1 MVSRIF
7 VDIDKLSGQ
16 NHSRDSVL
24 DSVLERA
31 KLSVYKID
39 VQLLKLTIEIKV
51 WVK

>member
-1 MVSRIF
+1 M
-7 VDIDKLSGQ
+7 DIDELSDQ
-16 NHSRDSVL
+16 NHSSDSVL
-24 DSVLERA
+24 DSVLEHA